1 MPGTIALPSAD
12 FLRRLLGE
20 LLGKQVTVSAAHAE
34 PLDPEAPAVVG
45 VYESDDGAVVA
56 LCRCEVTLAT
66 AAGAAL
72 TLAPPS
78 VVEEA
83 ARTGAMPEAV
93 VDNTREVLDVSARMF
108 NNPGTP
114 RVRLRELRVTPGEL
128 PAEAAG
134 ILQEPGRRADFDL
147 QVEPYGD
154 GRMTVLTI

>member
-20 LLGKQVTVSAAHAE
+20 LLGKEVSVRPGRTE

-45 VYESDDGAVVA
+45 VYQTDDGAVVA
-56 LCRCEVTLAT
+56 LCRCELTLAA

-72 TLAPPS
+72 TLVPPS

-83 ARTGAMPEAV
+83 ARTGAMPEVV
-93 VDNTREVLDVSARMF
+93 VDNAREILNVAARMF

-114 RVRLRELRVTPGEL
+114 HVRLREVRVTPGQL

-134 ILQEPGRRADFDL
+134 ILQQPGRRADFDL
-147 QVEPYGD
+147 QVERYGD